1 MPLINRFSTIDRGA
15 LIFTGNTLGLAG
27 YLASITPFP
36 TGTLPPLVPG
46 PGAVDS
52 IGTFITTQNLTAV
65 GGWPLGTT
73 DNYLQNSSS
82 AQVTIPPG
90 STILHAELIWSG
102 IIVNQNFN
110 LLANLN
116 NSVNFTTPVT
126 TIPVSPDP
134 ITTISFSAGG
144 SGNTAYVASQDV
156 TALVQAGGSGTY
168 ITGAVPGVLGNSVN
182 SIPPFTPPLNVSPQN
197 FLGWTL
203 AIAYKNPSLPV
214 RSLYIWVNDDLVNA
228 AAPPVDIAVTG
239 LATATTGALQGKLF
253 ISSGEGDAN
262 IVGDQAFFGPNVGS
276 LVNIGNA
283 VTTPNVDPGT
293 TPNNPGNNFF
303 SSQINGNNGLLDTTG
318 TFGTVNQQAF
328 PGTNVSAARQGWDIA
343 TVDVSNALL
352 NNQTSAVIRLST
364 VGDAYVNNAVGLQVN
379 ALEPIF
385 EMSKAVDKTIVNVG
399 DTLTYTVTMKNISII
414 NADTVVL
421 TDAIPPETSFVAG
434 SVIIDGSPQGG
445 ANPVTGI
452 NLGTITPN
460 QTVIV
465 VFKVKVNSLPP
476 TPPTPPQL
484 NNVAVINYTFEAVVG
499 TILSGTTTSTP
510 VTTQVVAPNL
520 VTNKSVDKTF
530 ATLGD
535 VITYTVTLQ
544 NAGTLALSN
553 VQFQDAV
560 PAGTTYVNGSLTVST
575 AFTGSD
581 PQTGLTITTINAGQT
596 VTISW
601 KVQIG
606 NTFPVPNPIPNTGT
620 ATVLGVPQNTNQVTT
635 QVNNGDLTISKAVNK
650 TQTIVGDTVTYT
662 ITVANT
668 GNVSANPVV
677 LTDIV
682 PNGTSFIN
690 GSLIID
696 NAPAA
701 GDPNLG
707 INIGPM
713 ISGQTK
719 TIIFTVNVNSL
730 PNPNPMPNTANI
742 NYQYLIDPNGA
753 PIQVSK
759 DSNTVNTAVGV
770 AQVSKSVNKAN
781 ADLGD
786 ILTYSIIL
794 NNTGIAPVNNVVVTD
809 PVPSGTTYVN
819 GSLNVVSVNPA
830 GITFTGTDPQTG
842 LTFTTVVPG
851 QVVTISWQV
860 KVGNTFPVPNPILNS
875 GTVTADG
882 LNPVNTNTVSTQIN
896 HADLNLVKAVDKTQ
910 AVVGETVTYTINVTN
925 TGNVSVNPAT
935 ITDIVPN
942 GTSYVT
948 GTLTVDGTPNGG
960 DPNLGVNI
968 GPIAAGQ
975 TKQIIFSVIINT
987 LPNPNPMP
995 NTTTASFQYLVDPT
1009 SQNPTTGT
1017 ATSNTV
1023 NTSVSELSV
1032 NKAVNKIFANLG
1044 ENITYTVT
1052 LTNTGIIPIN
1062 NVLFQDQIPAGTT
1075 YVNGSLVVDAGF
1087 TGTTPQGGIT
1097 ISTINAGQTVTIS
1110 WQVQVGNTLPT
1121 PNPIPNIG
1129 SVTIPGVAPINTNQV
1144 TTQINNATL
1153 TVNKVVDKASAA
1165 VGEIVVYTIDVT
1177 NTGNVIA
1184 NPATL
1189 TDLVPN
1195 GATYVGGT
1203 LTVDGVPNG
1212 GNPNTGFNIGPIAV
1226 AQTKV
1231 VVFSAKI
1238 NVLPTPNPM
1247 QNLATVDYQ
1256 YLVDPNGTP
1265 VSGTATSNI
1274 AETVV
1279 GDLIVN
1285 KAVDKVF
1292 ANIGDTITYTVTLQN
1307 DGLAPLNNVAFQDP
1321 VPNGTTYVNGSL
1333 SVDAIFTGTDP
1344 QTGLTV
1350 TTVNPGQTVTITWKV
1365 LIGNSLPIP
1374 NPILNVGIATIPG
1387 LPSVNTNQ
1395 VATQVNNAKLVVVK
1409 NVDKATAAVG
1419 DTVTYTIDVTNN
1431 GNVVANPATLTDL
1444 VPNGTTYIAGT
1455 LTVDG
1460 FANAGDPNS
1469 GFNIGPVISGATKV
1483 IVFSVK
1489 INILPTPNPMLNTA
1503 DVTYQYLVDPNGA
1516 PVNDIATSNTVATA
1530 VGDLV
1535 INKAVDKNFANLGDT
1550 ISYTVTIQNTGVA
1563 AIGNVLFQDSIP
1575 SGTTYVNGSLIV
1587 DVAFTGVD
1595 PQTGI
1600 IITTINPGQTA
1611 TISWK
1616 VQVNNVLPT
1625 PNPIPNVGI
1634 VTIPGLPPVNTN
1646 QVTTQVNNATLSV
1659 IKSVDK
1665 TQAVVGDTVSYT
1677 ITVVNNGNTVANPAT
1692 LTDLVPNG
1700 TSYVAGTLTVDGV
1713 PNAGDPNLGFNIG
1726 PVGVGITKTIVFSVK
1741 INTLPVPNPMLN
1753 TADVNYQYL
1762 VNPNGTPVSDTA
1774 ISNTV
1779 ETAVGNLVI
1788 NKAVDKSFIDLGGT
1802 ITYIVTLQNT
1812 GIAAINNVAFND
1824 VVPNGTTYINGSL
1837 NVDTVFTGTDPQ
1849 SGLTITTI
1857 AANQTVTITWK
1868 VQVGNTLPIPNPI
1881 PNVGIVTIP
1890 GLPPVNT
1897 NQVTTQV
1904 NNATL
1909 SVIKSVD
1916 KTQAVVGDTV
1926 SYTIT
1931 VVNNGNTVAN
1941 PATLTDLVPNGTSY
1955 VAGTLTVDGVP
1966 NAGDPNLG
1974 FNIGPVGVGITKT
1987 IVFSVKIN
1995 ILPVPNPMP
2004 NTADVAYQYLVNPNG
2019 TPVSNTA
2026 TSNTVDTAVGD
2037 LVINKAVDKSF
2048 ADTGDIIVY
2057 TVKLQNMGIAP
2068 VNNTLFQDAIPAG
2081 TTFVNGSLN
2090 VDTVFTGTDPQS
2102 GLIITTITASQIVT
2116 ITWKVQ
2122 VGNTIPTPN
2131 PIVNIGTVTIPGLP
2145 SVDTNQVTTQVNNA
2159 TLSVVK
2165 SVDKSQAAVGDTVTY
2180 TIVVKNTGNVSADT
2194 AIVTDLVPNGTSY
2207 IGGTLTVDGLPNAG
2221 DINSGINVG
2230 PISAGATKT
2239 IIFSVKINTLPVPN
2253 PMPNTADVAY
2263 QYLVDPNGAPVSNT
2277 AISNTVNTAVGDL
2290 LVNKA
2295 VDKSFADLG
2304 DTVTYTVTLE
2314 NTGKAP
2320 LNNVAFQDA
2329 VPIGTTYVNGS
2340 LNVDAAFTG
2349 LSPQSGLT
2357 ITAIN
2362 PGQIVTISWQV
2373 KVDNTIPAQNPIVNV
2388 GTATIPGLPPVDSNR
2403 VTTQINNAT
2412 LNAVKTVDK
2421 NQASVGETVV
2431 YTITVTNAGNV
2442 AANPAIFTDLV
2453 PNGASYIGGT
2463 LTVGGVPNPGDPN
2476 SGVNVGPIAAGGVKT
2491 IVFSAKINTLPVPN
2505 PMPNNATIDYQYLVD
2520 PNKAP
2525 VSNSVTSNTVDT
2537 AVGDLVLNKAV
2548 DKIFADL
2555 GDTITYTVTVTNTG
2569 KAAISSVLFQ
2579 DSVPSGTTYLSGS
2592 LTVDA
2597 AFTGTDPQTGIT
2609 ITTVNPGQVVT
2620 ISWKVQVGNTV
2631 PTPNPILNVGVVTV
2645 PGLPPVD
2652 TNQVTTQINNATL
2665 KPVKNVDKTIAIV
2678 GEIVTYTIDI
2688 TNTGSVTANSVI
2700 LKDVVPNGTSYVAGT
2715 LTVDGIQNPGDLN
2728 VGANIGQIV
2737 AGATKK
2743 VVFSVK
2749 IDTLPVPNP
2758 MPNTADVA
2766 YQYLVDP
2773 NGAPI
2778 SDNAIS
2784 NTVETAVG
2792 NIVVNKAVDK
2802 VFADLG
2808 DTITYTVIL
2817 ENTGKAAVGNVLF
2830 QDPIPVGTTFV
2841 NGSLI
2846 ADAPIT
2852 GSNPQTGVTVTSVAA
2867 GQKVSISWKV
2877 LIGNTVP
2884 TPNPIPNSGTITIP
2898 GLPSISTN
2906 TVTTTV
2912 NNATLNLVKS
2922 VDKDLAIVGEVVTYT
2937 IVVTN
2942 SGSIAAN
2949 PAVIT
2954 DIVPNGTSYVAGT
2967 LKVNGIANAGDPNT
2981 GFNVGT
2987 IAAGATKTIV
2997 FSVKIDTLPVPN
3009 PMPNTATA
3017 DYQYLVDPNGLPV
3030 SDKATSN
3037 TVETAVGDIVVNKA
3051 VDKSFADLGD
3061 LITYTVTIDN
3071 PGKASVNDVVFQDI
3085 IPVGTSFVAGSLSV
3099 DAPYTGSNIAT
3110 GITITT
3116 VNPGQKV
3123 TITWKVK
3130 VGNILPVPNPMPNTG
3145 TITIPGLPAK
3155 NTNTVTTQVNN
3166 ADLVSPGNFVKSV
3179 DKAFADIGDIV
3190 TYTVTAKN
3198 TGNVAAN
3205 NVIITDIIP
3214 NGTSYVAGTL
3224 TVDGAAN
3231 PSDPSAGV
3239 NVGTVNPGQTVTL
3252 VFSVKVDVMPNPNP
3266 IPNKAD
3272 IIYNY
3277 TVDPAQPPK
3286 TASGTTN
3293 TVTTQVNNA
3302 DLVSP
3307 GNFIKSVDKAFT
3319 DIGDTVTYTVTAKN
3333 TGNVAANNVVVKD
3346 IVPNG
3351 AIYVV
3356 GSLKVDGIA
3365 NPSDPNTGI
3374 SIGTIAP
3381 GNNVVIV
3388 FSVVVNSIPVPN
3400 PMPNKADVTYNYI
3413 VDPANPPKSASGST
3427 NIVTTKVNNGVIRP
3441 EDAVKAANRV
3451 VTTPGDV
3458 ITYTVSFKNTGNTNL
3473 QDVIVRDVVPVGTI
3487 FVGGTVRIDGIS
3499 DPLADPIVGIKV
3511 GTVMPNET
3519 IVISFDT
3526 KVQEGAPS
3534 ILTNTATIDY
3544 SYIVDPN
3551 LPPKV
3556 KTVQTNPVEIDN
3568 LNPSLNIVKSSNV
3581 VGAIVGD
3588 TIRYTLNITNNGEID
3603 LTNVVIKDPLTAELQ
3618 FADNMTLNGGAIGG
3632 NIVSGVNIG
3641 TLIIGKTAVLSF
3653 DAKVVSLPDDGK
3665 INNISNGKYDYVVSG
3680 QTFSKGTVSNEN
3692 VVIVYNPKLDV
3703 TKTSNKKSVKVGDI
3717 FTYTIVAKNSGN
3729 IEIKNAIV
3737 KDVLPS
3743 EFNVQSIKVDGVSVV
3758 GNLNTGINIGN
3769 LQAGESKIVTIS
3781 IKVMADLVDTF
3792 KNVAIIEGVIIVDPN
3807 QGPRPI
3813 KGEGKDLIGVTV
3825 FNPELTLIKSVDKVY
3840 AIVGEE
3846 VTYSIIAA
3854 NTGDIALDNVI
3865 ISDSLAAQLE
3875 FIIGSIIVDG
3885 VAIPLENI
3893 TSGVNVGTI
3902 EPGKNKIIT
3911 FKAKVLSD
3919 EVKEIFNISNGNYEF
3934 TLPGVLP
3941 QSGATDSNE
3950 AVVKIEKA
3958 NILVN
3963 KTADRDVV
3971 SLGDEITYVVELT
3984 NNGTIDALHV
3994 IFIDIIPKGTELI
4007 NGSFNVDGRIINSVY
4022 LEKGVDIGTI
4032 KVGEKVIVQ
4041 YKVKVIAANC
4051 NGILTNNASVK
4062 FKYVLPDGTIGT
4074 AESTPDSASSTNVR
4088 LNISNFKQI
4097 SVDEYLRIPSQK
4109 PDMEAINNIE
4119 ATVEIVNSY
4128 VIKTPKNYSNEAQNL
4143 TGYKL
4148 IVNGI
4153 LDQIVEYTALVPEQ
4167 TVHSA
4172 HYRVPFSTFIILPD
4186 GFKECDRIDVEGIV
4200 EDIYFKEEN
4209 CREFF
4214 KNVTVLIVAK
4224 IIECNSK
4231 N

>member
-36 TGTLPPLVPG
+36 TGTVPPLLPG

-52 IGTFITTQNLTAV
+52 IGTFITTQNLTAA

-82 AQVTIPPG
+82 AQVIIPPG
-90 STILHAELIWSG
+90 STILYAELIWSG
-102 IIVNQNFN
+102 IIVNQDFN

-116 NSVNFTTPVT
+116 SSVNFMTPVATTPIT
-126 TIPVSPDP
+126 PDP
-134 ITTISFSAGG
+134 TTTISFSAGG

-168 ITGAVPGVLGNSVN
+168 TTGAVPGVLGNSVN

-203 AIAYKNPSLPV
+203 AIAYKNASLPV
-214 RSLYIWVNDDLVNA
+214 RSLYIWVNDDLINA
-228 AAPPVDIAVTG
+228 AAPPLDIAVTG

-276 LVNIGNA
+276 LVNIGNV
-283 VTTPNVDPGT
+283 VTTPNANPGT

-303 SSQINGNNGLLDTTG
+303 SSQINGGNGLLDTTG

-328 PGTNVSAARQGWDIA
+328 PGTNISAARQGWDIA

-364 VGDAYVNNAVGLQVN
+364 VGDAYINNAVGLQVN

-385 EMSKAVDKTIVNVG
+385 EMNKAVDKTIVNVG

-414 NADTVVL
+414 NADNVIF

-434 SVIIDGSPQGG
+434 SVIVDGSPQGG

-452 NLGTITPN
+452 NLGTIAPN
-460 QTVIV
+460 QTVTV
-465 VFKVKVNSLPP
+465 VFTVKVNSL
-476 TPPTPPQL
+476 PPTPPQL

-499 TILSGTTTSTP
+499 TILSGTTTTTP
-510 VTTQVVAPNL
+510 VTTEVVQPNL
-520 VTNKSVDKTF
+520 ISNKTVDKAF
-530 ATLGD
+530 ANLGD

-544 NAGTLALSN
+544 NAGALPLTN
-553 VQFQDAV
+553 IQFQDAI
-560 PAGTTYVNGSLTVST
+560 PAGTTYVNGSLTVD
-575 AFTGSD
+575 AGFTGTD
-581 PQTGLTITTINAGQT
+581 PQTGLTITTINPGQT

-601 KVQIG
+601 QVQIG
-606 NTFPVPNPIPNTGT
+606 NTFPTPNPIPNTGT
-620 ATVLGVPQNTNQVTT
+620 VTVLGVVQNTNQVTT

-662 ITVANT
+662 ITVTNT
-668 GNVSANPVV
+668 GNVNANPAI
-677 LTDIV
+677 LTDIA
-682 PNGTSFIN
+682 PNGTTFIP

-701 GDPNLG
+701 GDPNAG
-707 INIGPM
+707 INIGP
-713 ISGQTK
+713 IAPGQTK
-719 TIIFTVNVNSL
+719 TIIFTVTVNSL
-730 PNPNPMPNTANI
+730 PTPNPMPNTANI
-742 NYQYLIDPNGA
+742 NYQYLVNPAEA

-759 DSNTVNTAVGV
+759 DSNTVTTAVGI

-781 ADLGD
+781 ADFGD
-786 ILTYSIIL
+786 IITYSIIL
-794 NNTGIAPVNNVVVTD
+794 NNTGIAPVNNIVVTD
-809 PVPSGTTYVN
+809 PVPAGTTYVN

-842 LTFTTVVPG
+842 LTFATVVPG

-860 KVGNTFPVPNPILNS
+860 QVGNTFPVPNPILNS

-882 LNPVNTNTVSTQIN
+882 LNPVNTNTVSTQVN

-910 AVVGETVTYTINVTN
+910 AVVGETVTYTIDVTN

-942 GTSYVT
+942 GTTYAG
-948 GTLTVDGTPNGG
+948 GTLTVDGIPNGG
-960 DPNLGVNI
+960 NPNAGVNI

-975 TKQIIFSVIINT
+975 TKQIVFSVVINT

-995 NTTTASFQYLVDPT
+995 NTATASFQYLVDPT
-1009 SQNPTTGT
+1009 SQNPTTGS

-1023 NTSVSELSV
+1023 NTSVGDLAINKSV
-1032 NKAVNKIFANLG
+1032 NKAFANLG
-1044 ENITYTVT
+1044 ENLIYTVT

-1075 YVNGSLVVDAGF
+1075 YVNGSLSVDAGF

-1097 ISTINAGQTVTIS
+1097 ITTINPGQIVTIS
-1110 WQVQVGNTLPT
+1110 WEVQVGNIVPT
-1121 PNPIPNIG
+1121 PNPIPNVG
-1129 SVTIPGVAPINTNQV
+1129 TVTIPGLPPTNTNQV
-1144 TTQINNATL
+1144 TTQVNNATL
-1153 TVNKVVDKASAA
+1153 IVDKAVDKATAA
-1165 VGEIVVYTIDVT
+1165 VGETVVYTINVT
-1177 NTGNVIA
+1177 NTGNVAA
-1184 NPATL
+1184 NPATI
-1189 TDLVPN
+1189 TDIVPN
-1195 GATYVGGT
+1195 GASYVSGT
-1203 LTVDGVPNG
+1203 LTVDGLPNG
-1212 GNPNTGFNIGPIAV
+1212 GDPNTGFNIGSIA
-1226 AQTKV
+1226 AGQTKV
-1231 VVFSAKI
+1231 IIFSAKI

-1247 QNLATVDYQ
+1247 QNVATVDYQ
-1256 YLVDPNGTP
+1256 YLVDPNGIP
-1265 VSGTATSNI
+1265 VPGTAISNV

-1307 DGLAPLNNVAFQDP
+1307 TGLAPLNNVAFQDS
-1321 VPNGTTYVNGSL
+1321 VPSGTTYVNGSL
-1333 SVDAIFTGTDP
+1333 NVDSTFTGTDP
-1344 QTGLTV
+1344 QTGLT
-1350 TTVNPGQTVTITWKV
+1350 
-1365 LIGNSLPIP
+1365 
-1374 NPILNVGIATIPG
+1374 IA
-1387 LPSVNTNQ
+1387 
-1395 VATQVNNAKLVVVK
+1395 
-1409 NVDKATAAVG
+1409 
-1419 DTVTYTIDVTNN
+1419 
-1431 GNVVANPATLTDL
+1431 
-1444 VPNGTTYIAGT
+1444 
-1455 LTVDG
+1455 
-1460 FANAGDPNS
+1460 
-1469 GFNIGPVISGATKV
+1469 
-1483 IVFSVK
+1483 
-1489 INILPTPNPMLNTA
+1489 
-1503 DVTYQYLVDPNGA
+1503 
-1516 PVNDIATSNTVATA
+1516 
-1530 VGDLV
+1530 
-1535 INKAVDKNFANLGDT
+1535 
-1550 ISYTVTIQNTGVA
+1550 
-1563 AIGNVLFQDSIP
+1563 
-1575 SGTTYVNGSLIV
+1575 
-1587 DVAFTGVD
+1587 
-1595 PQTGI
+1595 
-1600 IITTINPGQTA
+1600 TINPGQIV
-1611 TISWK
+1611 TITWE
-1616 VQVNNVLPT
+1616 VLIDNALPT
-1625 PNPIPNVGI
+1625 PNPIVNIGTT
-1634 VTIPGLPPVNTN
+1634 TIPGLPPVNTN
-1646 QVTTQVNNATLSV
+1646 QVTTQVNNANLVVVKNVDKATASVGDTVTYTINVTNNGNVAADPAILTDLVPNGTTYIPGTLTVDGFANAGNPNAGFNIGPVAAGVTKVVVFSV
-1659 IKSVDK
+1659 KINVLPVPNPMVNTADVAYEYLVDPNGLPVSDTATSNRVETAVGDLVLNKAVDKNFANLGDTITYTVTIQNTGIGAIANVFFQDSVPSGTTYVNGSLTVDTAFTGTDPQSGLTITTINPGQTATITWKVQVDNALPTINPIPNVGTVTIPGLPPISTNQVATQINNATLDVVKVVDK
-1665 TQAVVGDTVSYT
+1665 TQSFVGDTVSYT
-1677 ITVVNNGNTVANPAT
+1677 ITVTNSGNVAANPAILTDLVPNGTSYIPGTLTVDGIPNIGDPNSGFNVGPIAVGLTKTIVFSVKIDTLPVPNPMLNTADIAYQYLVDPNGTPVSDTATSNTVNTAVGNLVINKAVDKSFADLGDTITYIVTLQNTGIASINNVAFNDVVPNGTTYVSGSLTVDAAFTGTDPQSGLTITTVAAGQTVTITWKVQVGNTIPIPNPIPNVGIVTIPGILPVNTNQVTTQINNSTLNVIKVVDKVEAVVGETITYTITVTNNGNVVANPAI

-1700 TSYVAGTLTVDGV
+1700 TSYVGGTLTVNGV
-1713 PNAGDPNLGFNIG
+1713 PNPGDPNSGFNVG
-1726 PVGVGITKTIVFSVK
+1726 PIAAGETKTIVFSVK
-1741 INTLPVPNPMLN
+1741 INTLPVPNPMPN
-1753 TADVNYQYL
+1753 TTNVDYQYL

-1774 ISNTV
+1774 TSNTV
-1779 ETAVGNLVI
+1779 NTAVGDLVI
-1788 NKAVDKSFIDLGGT
+1788 NKAVDKIFADTGDI
-1802 ITYIVTLQNT
+1802 ITYTVKLQNV
-1812 GIAAINNVAFND
+1812 GIAPINNTLFQDAIPV
-1824 VVPNGTTYINGSL
+1824 GTTFVNGSL
-1837 NVDTVFTGTDPQ
+1837 SVDAVFTGTDPQ

-1857 AANQTVTITWK
+1857 VGAQT
-1868 VQVGNTLPIPNPI
+1868 
-1881 PNVGIVTIP
+1881 
-1890 GLPPVNT
+1890 
-1897 NQVTTQV
+1897 
-1904 NNATL
+1904 
-1909 SVIKSVD
+1909 
-1916 KTQAVVGDTV
+1916 
-1926 SYTIT
+1926 
-1931 VVNNGNTVAN
+1931 
-1941 PATLTDLVPNGTSY
+1941 
-1955 VAGTLTVDGVP
+1955 
-1966 NAGDPNLG
+1966 
-1974 FNIGPVGVGITKT
+1974 
-1987 IVFSVKIN
+1987 
-1995 ILPVPNPMP
+1995 
-2004 NTADVAYQYLVNPNG
+2004 
-2019 TPVSNTA
+2019 
-2026 TSNTVDTAVGD
+2026 
-2037 LVINKAVDKSF
+2037 
-2048 ADTGDIIVY
+2048 
-2057 TVKLQNMGIAP
+2057 
-2068 VNNTLFQDAIPAG
+2068 
-2081 TTFVNGSLN
+2081 
-2090 VDTVFTGTDPQS
+2090 
-2102 GLIITTITASQIVT
+2102 VT

-2131 PIVNIGTVTIPGLP
+2131 PIPNVGTVTIPGLP
-2145 SVDTNQVTTQVNNA
+2145 PVDTNQVTTQVNNA
-2159 TLSVVK
+2159 TLNVVK
-2165 SVDKSQAAVGDTVTY
+2165 SVDKSQAAVGDVVTY
-2180 TIVVKNTGNVSADT
+2180 TVVITNSGNVSANP
-2194 AIVTDLVPNGTSY
+2194 AIFTDLVPNGTSY
-2207 IGGTLTVDGLPNAG
+2207 ILGTLTVDGIPNAG
-2221 DINSGINVG
+2221 DPNSGVNVG

-2239 IIFSVKINTLPVPN
+2239 IIFSVKINTLPIPN

-2263 QYLVDPNGAPVSNT
+2263 QYLVDPNGALISDT
-2277 AISNTVNTAVGDL
+2277 ATSNTVTTAVGDL

-2304 DTVTYTVTLE
+2304 DIITYTVTLE

-2329 VPIGTTYVNGS
+2329 VPAGTTYVNGS

-2373 KVDNTIPAQNPIVNV
+2373 KVDNTIPASNPIVNV
-2388 GTATIPGLPPVDSNR
+2388 GTATIPGLPSVDTNQ
-2403 VTTQINNAT
+2403 VTTQVNNAT
-2412 LNAVKTVDK
+2412 LSAVKVVDK
-2421 NQASVGETVV
+2421 AQASVGETVV
-2431 YTITVTNAGNV
+2431 YTITVTNSGNV
-2442 AANPAIFTDLV
+2442 SANPAVFTDLV
-2453 PNGASYIGGT
+2453 PNGASYVPGT

-2491 IVFSAKINTLPVPN
+2491 IVFSAKINTLPIPN
-2505 PMPNNATIDYQYLVD
+2505 PMLNNAKIDYQYLVD
-2520 PNKAP
+2520 PNGAP
-2525 VSNSVTSNTVDT
+2525 TSDSVTSNTVET
-2537 AVGDLVLNKAV
+2537 AVGDLVLNKSV
-2548 DKIFADL
+2548 DKVFADL
-2555 GDTITYTVTVTNTG
+2555 GDIITYTVTLENTG
-2569 KAAISSVLFQ
+2569 EAAISNALFQ
-2579 DSVPSGTTYLSGS
+2579 DSVPSGTTYVNGS
-2592 LTVDA
+2592 LIVDA
-2597 AFTGTDPQTGIT
+2597 AFTGTDPQTGVT

-2631 PTPNPILNVGVVTV
+2631 PTPNPVLNIGVVTV
-2645 PGLPPVD
+2645 PGLPPVN

-2665 KPVKNVDKTIAIV
+2665 EPVKSVDRVVSIV
-2678 GEIVTYTIDI
+2678 GEIVTYTIDV
-2688 TNTGSVTANSVI
+2688 TNTGSVAANPVI

-2715 LTVDGIQNPGDLN
+2715 LIVDGIQNPGDLN
-2728 VGANIGQIV
+2728 VGVNIGQIA
-2737 AGATKK
+2737 AGATRK

-2749 IDTLPVPNP
+2749 INTLPIPNP
-2758 MPNTADVA
+2758 MPNTASVD

-2773 NGAPI
+2773 NGTPV
-2778 SDNAIS
+2778 SDTAIS

-2802 VFADLG
+2802 VFTDLG
-2808 DTITYTVIL
+2808 DTITYTVTL

-2830 QDPIPVGTTFV
+2830 QDSIPAGTTFI

-2846 ADAPIT
+2846 SDAPIT
-2852 GSNPQTGVTVTSVAA
+2852 GNNPQTGVTVTSVAA

-2898 GLPSISTN
+2898 GLPPISTN

-2922 VDKDLAIVGEVVTYT
+2922 VDKDLAIVGEIVTYT

-2942 SGSIAAN
+2942 SGSTAAN
-2949 PAVIT
+2949 PAIIT

-2981 GFNVGT
+2981 GFNVGP

-2997 FSVKIDTLPVPN
+2997 FSVKIDALPMPN
-3009 PMPNTATA
+3009 PMPNTASA

-3037 TVETAVGDIVVNKA
+3037 IVDTAVGDIVVNKA
-3051 VDKSFADLGD
+3051 VDKAFADLGD

-3071 PGKASVNDVVFQDI
+3071 PGKAAVNDVVFQDI

-3130 VGNILPVPNPMPNTG
+3130 VGNTLPDPNPMPNTG
-3145 TITIPGLPAK
+3145 VITIPGLPAK

-3179 DKAFADIGDIV
+3179 DKSFADIGDIV

-3214 NGTSYVAGTL
+3214 NGTSYVEGTL

-3231 PSDPSAGV
+3231 PSDLNAGV
-3239 NVGTVNPGQTVTL
+3239 NVGTVNSGQTVTL

-3293 TVTTQVNNA
+3293 TVTTQINNA

-3307 GNFIKSVDKAFT
+3307 GNFVKSVDKAFA
-3319 DIGDTVTYTVTAKN
+3319 DIGDTVTYTVVAKN
-3333 TGNVAANNVVVKD
+3333 TGNVAANNVVIKD

-3351 AIYVV
+3351 AIYVA

-3365 NPSDPNTGI
+3365 NPSDPNVGI

-3388 FSVVVNSIPVPN
+3388 FSVVVNAIPVPN

-3413 VDPANPPKSASGST
+3413 IDPANPPKSASGST
-3427 NIVTTKVNNGVIRP
+3427 NTVTTKVNNGEIRP
-3441 EDAVKAANRV
+3441 EDAVKSANRV

-3487 FVGGTVRIDGIS
+3487 FVPGTVKIDGVL
-3499 DPLADPIVGIKV
+3499 DPLADPIVGIKIATV
-3511 GTVMPNET
+3511 GSNET
-3519 IVISFDT
+3519 VAVSFNT
-3526 KVQEGAPS
+3526 KVQEGAPAV
-3534 ILTNTATIDY
+3534 LTNTATIDY

-3556 KTVQTNPVEIDN
+3556 KTVQTNPVNVDN
-3568 LNPSLNIVKSSNV
+3568 LNPNLSIVKSSNV
-3581 VGAIVGD
+3581 SGALVGD
-3588 TIRYTLNITNNGEID
+3588 TIRYTLNIINDGEID
-3603 LTNVVIKDPLTAELQ
+3603 LTNVVIKDPLAAELQ
-3618 FADNMTLNGGAIGG
+3618 FVDNMTLNGGAIGG

-3641 TLIIGKTAVLSF
+3641 TLIVGKTAVLAF
-3653 DAKVVSLPDDGK
+3653 DAKVISLPIDGK
-3665 INNISNGKYDYVVSG
+3665 INNISNAKYDYIVSG
-3680 QTFSKGTVSNEN
+3680 QTFSKSAISNEN
-3692 VVIVYNPKLDV
+3692 IVSVYNPKLDV
-3703 TKTSNKKSVKVGDI
+3703 TKVSNKKSVKVGDI

-3737 KDVLPS
+3737 KDILPS

-3769 LQAGESKIVTIS
+3769 LQIGESKIVTIS

-3792 KNVAIIEGVIIVDPN
+3792 KNVAVIEGIIIVDPD

-3813 KGEGKDLIGVTV
+3813 KGEGKDPIGVTV
-3825 FNPELTLIKSVDKVY
+3825 FNPELTLVKNVDKEY
-3840 AIVGEE
+3840 AVVGEE

-3865 ISDSLAAQLE
+3865 ISDSLAGQLE
-3875 FIIGSIIVDG
+3875 FVMSSITVDG
-3885 VAIPLENI
+3885 VAMPLENI
-3893 TSGVNVGTI
+3893 TSGVNIGTI
-3902 EPGKNKIIT
+3902 ESGKNKIII

-3919 EVKEIFNISNGNYEF
+3919 ELKEIPNISNGDYEF
-3934 TLPGVLP
+3934 TLPGVPP
-3941 QSGATDSNE
+3941 QSGGTSSNE
-3950 AVVKIEKA
+3950 VIIKIEKA

-3963 KTADRDVV
+3963 KTADRDTV
-3971 SLGDEITYVVELT
+3971 SLGDEITYTVELT
-3984 NNGTIDALHV
+3984 NNGTVDALHV
-3994 IFIDIIPKGTELI
+3994 IFKDMIPTGTVLI
-4007 NGSFNVDGRIINSVY
+4007 NGSFNVDGRVINSVD
-4022 LEKGVDIGTI
+4022 LVKGIDIGTI
-4032 KVGEKVIVQ
+4032 KVGQKVIVQ
-4041 YKVKVIAANC
+4041 YKVKVVEANC
-4051 NGILTNNASVK
+4051 KGILTNKASVK
-4062 FKYVLPDGTIGT
+4062 FRYVLPDGTIGT
-4074 AESTPDSASSTNVR
+4074 IESTPDSASSTDVK

-4119 ATVEIVNSY
+4119 ATVEFASSY

-4148 IVNGI
+4148 IINGI
-4153 LDQIVEYTALVPEQ
+4153 LDQVVEYTALVPEQ

-4172 HYRVPFSTFIILPD
+4172 HYRVPFSTFIILPEE
-4186 GFKECDRIDVEGIV
+4186 FKECDRIDIEGIV
-4200 EDIYFKEEN
+4200 EDIYYKEKN

-4214 KNVTVLIVAK
+4214 KNVTVLVVAK
-4224 IIECNSK
+4224 IIKCNS
-4231 N
+4231 NN